1 MEDEVTEQLLLC
13 VCGKGDGGLGRW
25 LASCWGRA
33 QPLVSPQHV
42 GPDGS
47 FTPTSCYEPMVG
59 LQHNGVVV
67 LPPGILAVVIAGKA
81 IDDAFDEV
89 GRVVRGGRGVLVEIE
104 FLSECPC
111 DNPSILY

>member
-1 MEDEVTEQLLLC
+1 MTEQLLLC

-42 GPDGS
+42 GPNGS

-67 LPPGILAVVIAGKA
+67 HLPGILAVVIAGKA

-89 GRVVRGGRGVLVEIE
+89 GRMVRGGRDVLIQVEL
-104 FLSECPC
+104 FLEGSC
-111 DNPSILY
+111 DDPSILY

>member
-1 MEDEVTEQLLLC
+1 MTEQLLLC
-13 VCGKGDGGLGRW
+13 VGGKGDGGLGRW

-47 FTPTSCYEPMVG
+47 FTPTSCYEPMVS

-67 LPPGILAVVIAGKA
+67 LPPGILAVVIAGES
-81 IDDAFDEV
+81 IDDALDEV
-89 GRVVRGGRGVLVEIE
+89 GWMIRGGRDVLIEVEL
-104 FLSECPC
+104 FLEGSC
-111 DNPSILY
+111 DDPSILYRDG